1 MGRRNAFKLD
11 VVSVRLVKDIPLY
24 SKVAIEKPE
33 EAVSLIGE
41 TLCGMDREIVC
52 VLNLSSDGRPINCN
66 FASMGALNYATVH
79 PRELLKTSILSNAA
93 AMLLVHNH
101 PSKSLSPSKEDVR
114 VTDRMQKLCS
124 LIGIPLMDHII
135 VGGDNREYFSFR
147 EKGIMKNAC
156 INYATNTQY
165 LDWEK
170 DAGLIGKGAGGR

>member
-52 VLNLSSDGRPINCN
+52 VLNLGTDGRPINCN
-66 FASMGALNYATVH
+66 FATMGALNYSAAH

-93 AMLLVHNH
+93 SMLLIHNH
-101 PSKSLSPSKEDVR
+101 PSQSLSPSKEDVR

-124 LIGIPLMDHII
+124 LVGIPLMDHII

-147 EKGIMKNAC
+147 EKGVMKNAC
-156 INYATNTQY
+156 INYATNPQY

-170 DAGLIGKGAGGR
+170 DAELIGKGAGGR